1 MKHLLTKNNLKVVF
15 NINMEKKKRELSV
28 TKRFNENDVKKWQEA
43 ANLSTGGN
51 LNLWM
56 ENKLNEA
63 AKKDLKL
70 SEKGRV

>member
-1 MKHLLTKNNLKVVF
+1 
-15 NINMEKKKRELSV
+15 MEKKKRESSV
-28 TKRFNENDVKKWQEA
+28 TKRFNENDVKNWQQA
-43 ANLSTGGN
+43 ANLLTGGN

>member
-1 MKHLLTKNNLKVVF
+1 
-15 NINMEKKKRELSV
+15 MEKKKRELSL
-28 TKRFNENDVKKWQEA
+28 TKRFNEDDVKSWQQA

-70 SEKGRV
+70 TEKGRV